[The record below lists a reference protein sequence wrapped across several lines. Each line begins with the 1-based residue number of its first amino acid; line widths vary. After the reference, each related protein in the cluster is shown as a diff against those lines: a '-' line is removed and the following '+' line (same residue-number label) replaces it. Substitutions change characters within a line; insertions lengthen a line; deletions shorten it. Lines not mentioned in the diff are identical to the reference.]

1 MISGGLVLELN
12 NSLILQWGN
21 TKTTQPTETRRILF
35 PISFE
40 QILFATHIMA
50 SKQSAYTYCQYY
62 GAYDW
67 TNLSINIVISSSS
80 NNHVWF
86 AIGK

>member
-1 MISGGLVLELN
+1 M
-12 NSLILQWGN
+12 ILQWGN
-21 TKTTQPTETRRILF
+21 TKTTQPTETKRVLF
-35 PISFE
+35 PISFG

-67 TNLSINIVISSSS
+67 TSSSINIVISSTA